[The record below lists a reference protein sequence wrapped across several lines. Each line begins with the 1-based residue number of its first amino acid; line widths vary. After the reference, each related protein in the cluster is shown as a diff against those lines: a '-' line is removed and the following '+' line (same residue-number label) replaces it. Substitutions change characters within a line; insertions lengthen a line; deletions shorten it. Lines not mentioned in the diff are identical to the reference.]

1 MSATIDRALW
11 CPKPIRHLFVGADIR
26 TRCEDEHPPRL
37 FNVGDAV
44 WIAMCPRRPS
54 VCNGGRIASTL
65 YRIGVA
71 ADVPA
76 AASRLQRYDVPT
88 VAEALASAQ
97 PLPAVDPSDLAPY
110 RDVRIAEALHPT
122 SWGFLV
128 RTAAPGL
135 VAYVG
140 EQPIAIIG
148 CTEPGAQQLRRAL
161 PKDQRHVIPL
171 ARERHR
177 AQRALREAQP

>member
-54 VCNGGRIASTL
+54 VCDGGRIASTL
-65 YRIGVA
+65 YRIGPA
-71 ADVPA
+71 AYLPA

-88 VAEALASAQ
+88 VAEALATAR
-97 PLPAVDPSDLAPY
+97 PLPAVDPRALAPSG
-110 RDVRIAEALHPT
+110 DVLIATLLRAT

-128 RTAAPGL
+128 RSAAPGL

-148 CTEPGAQQLRRAL
+148 CHESGAQQLRRAL
-161 PKDQRHVIPL
+161 PKGQRHVIPL
-171 ARERHR
+171 ARERR
-177 AQRALREAQP
+177 KVQR